1 MVCINHVYC
10 YSQQHFVFFVSAMID
25 LLVPDIPKDLDIVIK
40 REAYLAKQAL
50 AEHQGGGITKSDESP
65 DELDDDG
72 V

>member
-1 MVCINHVYC
+1 MHSYIP
-10 YSQQHFVFFVSAMID
+10 QHFVFFISAMID

-40 REAYLAKQAL
+40 REAYVAKQAL
-50 AEHQGGGITKSDESP
+50 AEHQGGGLAKSDESP

>member
-1 MVCINHVYC
+1 
-10 YSQQHFVFFVSAMID
+10 MID

-40 REAYLAKQAL
+40 REQYLAKQAL
-50 AEHQGGGITKSDESP
+50 AEHQGHMGKSEESP

>member
-1 MVCINHVYC
+1 M
-10 YSQQHFVFFVSAMID
+10 FFISAMID

-40 REAYLAKQAL
+40 REAYVAKQAL
-50 AEHQGGGITKSDESP
+50 AEHQGGGLAKSDESP